1 MDPTLRDLM
10 SVGEASEEC
19 PHFGALLCR
28 LASRLDAAST
38 LYVQS
43 RLPDACAGVDVVKLS
58 SVLREVDRMLTIR
71 SELCRLAVAIQR
83 FKLVHVVLRLL

>member
-19 PHFGALLCR
+19 RYFGARLWR

-43 RLPDACAGVDVVKLS
+43 RLPDAGAGVDVVNLS
-58 SVLREVDRMLTIR
+58 SVLREVDRT
-71 SELCRLAVAIQR
+71 C
-83 FKLVHVVLRLL
+83 